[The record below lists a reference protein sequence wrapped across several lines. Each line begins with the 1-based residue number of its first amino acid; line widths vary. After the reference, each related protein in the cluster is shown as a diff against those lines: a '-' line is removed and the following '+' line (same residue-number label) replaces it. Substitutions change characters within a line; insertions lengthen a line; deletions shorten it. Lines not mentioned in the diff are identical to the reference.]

1 MKKNLLI
8 LLLCISSWC
17 VAQNIPVSLS
27 YTRLYDF
34 LDELMTDGV
43 INAHQTAVR
52 PYTRSQVADMLEQA
66 QDVDS
71 LLNKR
76 QKADLVFYLNE
87 FALERDT
94 MVDNYVQYTDHAT
107 FNVSLADPQFSYK
120 SANNQFKMRLRPIL
134 GANVT
139 ANKKGA
145 LVQRW
150 WGAELQMDIANHL
163 SIWGSLRDNSW
174 NGNWLSDSYFPTA
187 GDKMYGEYDTL
198 DSFIFAAQ
206 MQYRF

>member
-17 VAQNIPVSLS
+17 AAQNIPVSLS

-76 QKADLVFYLNE
+76 QKADLAFYLNE
-87 FALERDT
+87 FALESSCR
-94 MVDNYVQYTDHAT
+94 
-107 FNVSLADPQFSYK
+107 K
-120 SANNQFKMRLRPIL
+120 
-134 GANVT
+134 
-139 ANKKGA
+139 
-145 LVQRW
+145 
-150 WGAELQMDIANHL
+150 
-163 SIWGSLRDNSW
+163 
-174 NGNWLSDSYFPTA
+174 
-187 GDKMYGEYDTL
+187 L
-198 DSFIFAAQ
+198 DSSVSYTRIQASIGPL
-206 MQYRF
+206 